1 MLPGLGG
8 ALAGLA
14 AAIIAVA
21 AGGPSA
27 RQRPAAVRLNFTGA
41 AGLRGRLHPLW
52 LSQGTRRS
60 FLARRKKKAKKTSWM
75 LAADVPSQIS
85 KWFLE
90 LPFERLC
97 QLQLPESE
105 KDKAVHNDAVKYLA
119 KWNTAVWVTRQ
130 NYDCGVAPTYDKL
143 VQKYYEE
150 LEQRSL
156 GHLGH
161 QLRTSAEGRDG
172 KAGCAGRAARAWC
185 GRFCKQFAFSRKS
198 LRESV
203 QLSADELEEKATFS
217 FFGCWCAGA

>member
-1 MLPGLGG
+1 MQGLQ
-8 ALAGLA
+8 
-14 AAIIAVA
+14 
-21 AGGPSA
+21 
-27 RQRPAAVRLNFTGA
+27 RQ
-41 AGLRGRLHPLW
+41 
-52 LSQGTRRS
+52 LSQLQRE
-60 FLARRKKKAKKTSWM
+60 ARRQGKDQQLCGLTSRAQLVCVAVYILSGFHKEPAEAFLRDARKKRKRRLGDDI